1 MKQGEKIR
9 VGVAGSLVLD
19 ILPVLGEQTEAED
32 IMAEGKLTEASGVKL
47 YLGGEVG
54 NMGLA
59 LQHLGAA
66 PVLISKIGDDM
77 IGDVVRLLMEKEGA
91 DARVKRL
98 EGCRS
103 TVSIALAIPGRD
115 KSTIHSRGA
124 SQQFVADDLSD
135 EILENLDWLHFG
147 YPTTMKSLYEND
159 GEELLKLLEKAEKHG
174 VKVSL
179 DTSLPDLKAEA
190 GQVDW
195 RRILP
200 KLLPHVEIFLPSAEE
215 SMFLFHREYY
225 QKLMKEHRGQDLMEV
240 LKEEEIEQIAKQSL
254 AYGVGAVL
262 IKCGKK
268 GMYLRTRE
276 TFGPSEAWRGR
287 SLWQEPYPIKQLIS
301 TTGAGDTA
309 IAGFLQSYF
318 KERTPEQALK
328 MAAFTASLC
337 IESYDTVSKIKK
349 FEEMERIAYLR

>member
-200 KLLPHVEIFLPSAEE
+200 KILPHVEIFLPSAEE

-240 LKEEEIEQIAKQSL
+240 LKEEEIEQIAEQSL

-268 GMYLRTRE
+268 GN
-276 TFGPSEAWRGR
+276 
-287 SLWQEPYPIKQLIS
+287 
-301 TTGAGDTA
+301 
-309 IAGFLQSYF
+309 
-318 KERTPEQALK
+318 
-328 MAAFTASLC
+328 
-337 IESYDTVSKIKK
+337 VS
-349 FEEMERIAYLR
+349 AD

>member
-1 MKQGEKIR
+1 MKNGEKIR

-19 ILPVLGEQTEAED
+19 ILPVLSAKTEAED
-32 IMAEGKLTEASGVKL
+32 IMAKGKLTEASGVRV

-77 IGDVVRLLMEKEGA
+77 IGDIVRLLMEKEGA
-91 DARVKRL
+91 DARLQRL
-98 EGCRS
+98 EGSRS

-159 GEELLKLLEKAEKHG
+159 GEELVKLLKKAEKHG

-200 KLLPHVEIFLPSAEE
+200 RILPYVDIFMPSAEE
-215 SMFLFHREYY
+215 SVFLFHKEDY
-225 QKLMKEHRGQDLMEV
+225 QKLVEAHRGEDLIEV
-240 LKEEEIEQIAKQSL
+240 LKQEEIEKIAEQSL
-254 AYGVGAVL
+254 AYGTGAVL

-268 GMYLRTRE
+268 GLYLRTGEAFGVSE
-276 TFGPSEAWRGR
+276 TWRGR
-287 SLWQEPYPIKQLIS
+287 SLWQEPYPVKQLIS

-318 KERTPEQALK
+318 KGRTPEQALK
-328 MAAFTASLC
+328 MAAFTASRC
-337 IESYDTVSKIKK
+337 IQSYDTVSQIKNY
-349 FEEMERIAYLR
+349 EEMEQIAYLR

>member
-1 MKQGEKIR
+1 M
-9 VGVAGSLVLD
+9 
-19 ILPVLGEQTEAED
+19 IL
-32 IMAEGKLTEASGVKL
+32 
-47 YLGGEVG
+47 
-54 NMGLA
+54 
-59 LQHLGAA
+59 
-66 PVLISKIGDDM
+66 
-77 IGDVVRLLMEKEGA
+77 
-91 DARVKRL
+91 
-98 EGCRS
+98 
-103 TVSIALAIPGRD
+103 
-115 KSTIHSRGA
+115 
-124 SQQFVADDLSD
+124 FD

-159 GEELLKLLEKAEKHG
+159 GEELLKLLEKAEKHE

-200 KLLPHVEIFLPSAEE
+200 KILPHVEIFLPSAEE